1 MLDLIKSSHQIT
13 DGEKGRA
20 LHLLKVGAKKRQRD
34 VTKKRTKYDIAL
46 GLERQTPGMGGGMIG
61 RHGGSGVNGPQQT
74 NFKTPLNYT
83 QTKQLDNVLDNMRPA
98 QNATKRFKGND
109 GAMMIPAS
117 IKGKGYGNAVNMQR
131 TSTLNQS
138 NS

>member
-1 MLDLIKSSHQIT
+1 
-13 DGEKGRA
+13 
-20 LHLLKVGAKKRQRD
+20 
-34 VTKKRTKYDIAL
+34 
-46 GLERQTPGMGGGMIG
+46 MGGGMIG
-61 RHGGSGVNGPQQT
+61 RHGGSGVNGPQKT

-138 NS
+138 NSQLNSSSSTLNQTKTSMAHSLMQPQRN